1 MAVSFPRLPRWLCG
15 GNNTKD
21 REKKDSITKGSS
33 SSSSSSLSPSLKKT
47 INKSGSSSSS
57 VKKTK
62 RGGWIGRG
70 GLGSGSGGEED
81 KMGNVVF
88 PEPDD
93 PEWSIGWV
101 EPHGP
106 GFKTEDDDCGGF
118 VVLVPLYK
126 KVIDGSGNHISNGF
140 FSPTPDGKNMEQWLS
155 SMGKL

>member
-15 GNNTKD
+15 GNTKD
-21 REKKDSITKGSS
+21 REKKESITKG
-33 SSSSSSLSPSLKKT
+33 SSSSLSPSLKKT
-47 INKSGSSSSS
+47 TKTGSSSSS

-62 RGGWIGRG
+62 RGWIGRG
-70 GLGSGSGGEED
+70 GSGDEE

-118 VVLVPLYK
+118 VVLVPCYK
-126 KVIDGSGNHISNGF
+126 KVLDGSGNHIPNGF
-140 FSPTPDGKNMEQWLS
+140 FSPAPGNVSFHYHHHVLCMF
-155 SMGKL
+155 

>member
-15 GNNTKD
+15 GNAKE
-21 REKKDSITKGSS
+21 REKKESLPKGSS
-33 SSSSSSLSPSLKKT
+33 SLNNSLKKT
-47 INKSGSSSSS
+47 SKTASSSSS

-62 RGGWIGRG
+62 RGWIGKG
-70 GLGSGSGGEED
+70 GGSGGGEEE

-106 GFKTEDDDCGGF
+106 GFITEDDDCGGF
-118 VVLVPLYK
+118 VVLVPCYK
-126 KVIDGSGNHISNGF
+126 KVIDSSGNQIPNLF
-140 FSPTPDGKNMEQWLS
+140 FSPAAPDGKNMEQWLS

>member
-15 GNNTKD
+15 GNTKE
-21 REKKDSITKGSS
+21 REKKESIPKG
-33 SSSSSSLSPSLKKT
+33 SSSLSPSLKKSKT
-47 INKSGSSSSS
+47 GSSSSA

-62 RGGWIGRG
+62 RGWIGRG
-70 GLGSGSGGEED
+70 GSGGEEE

-106 GFKTEDDDCGGF
+106 GFISEDESGGF
-118 VVLVPLYK
+118 VVLVPCYK
-126 KVIDGSGNHISNGF
+126 KVMDGSGNQIPNGF
-140 FSPTPDGKNMEQWLS
+140 FSPAPDGKNMEQWLS

>member
-15 GNNTKD
+15 GNTKE
-21 REKKDSITKGSS
+21 REKKESMSKG
-33 SSSSSSLSPSLKKT
+33 SSSLSPSLKKT
-47 INKSGSSSSS
+47 TTKTGSSSSS

-62 RGGWIGRG
+62 RGWIGRG
-70 GLGSGSGGEED
+70 GSGSGEED

-106 GFKTEDDDCGGF
+106 GFKTEEADCGGF

-126 KVIDGSGNHISNGF
+126 KVLDGSGNQIPNGF
-140 FSPTPDGKNMEQWLS
+140 FSPAAPDGKNMEQWLS

>member
-15 GNNTKD
+15 GNTKE
-21 REKKDSITKGSS
+21 REKKESIPKG
-33 SSSSSSLSPSLKKT
+33 SSSLSPSLKKS
-47 INKSGSSSSS
+47 KAASS

-62 RGGWIGRG
+62 RGGGWIGRG
-70 GLGSGSGGEED
+70 GGSGGEEE

-106 GFKTEDDDCGGF
+106 GFKSEDDSGGF
-118 VVLVPLYK
+118 VVLVPCYSK
-126 KVIDGSGNHISNGF
+126 KVMDGSGNQIPNGF
-140 FSPTPDGKNMEQWLS
+140 FSPTAPGNVCFHYHHFY
-155 SMGKL
+155 

>member
-15 GNNTKD
+15 RSNTKD
-21 REKKDSITKGSS
+21 REKKESIPKV
-33 SSSSSSLSPSLKKT
+33 SSSLSPSLKKT
-47 INKSGSSSSS
+47 KTGSSSSSSS

-70 GLGSGSGGEED
+70 GGSVGEEE

-106 GFKTEDDDCGGF
+106 GFKSEDDDCGGF
-118 VVLVPLYK
+118 VVLVPCYK
-126 KVIDGSGNHISNGF
+126 KVLDGSGNQIPNGF
-140 FSPTPDGKNMEQWLS
+140 FSPAPGNICFFPLS
-155 SMGKL
+155 SLLIATM